1 MFAVEAL
8 LCHHKRMTE
17 IRLPYAGQEDDEK
30 SAQSWRSRLSANIPA
45 LIGFVILVIVVIWG
59 LVHLVALMRPWFSS
73 LAPTTPKVTITQ
85 PTSPSTTFPKPVIG
99 APVRPGTQT
108 AKPSAG
114 AGTPTTPPDLSVRI
128 LAIGVIDPVSGVF
141 VNRPPVSPA
150 DVAAVQF
157 DISNDGGS
165 STGAWYFSAQLPT
178 TVRGYPYRSPV
189 QEPLGPGDQ
198 IVNTLRFSPVIPGG
212 GVFNVIIDSEGMVD
226 ESNETNNT
234 ATQFVPMMVY

>member
-1 MFAVEAL
+1 MFAVGAL
-8 LCHHKRMTE
+8 LCHDEPMTE
-17 IRLPYAGQEDDEK
+17 IHLPYAGQEDDEK
-30 SAQSWRSRLSANIPA
+30 GARSWRSRLSANIPA
-45 LIGFVILVIVVIWG
+45 LIGFFILVIVVIWG
-59 LVHLVALMRPWFSS
+59 LVHLVALIRPWFSS
-73 LAPTTPKVTITQ
+73 LVPMTPDVTITQ
-85 PTSPSTTFPKPVIG
+85 PTTTATTFPKPVVG
-99 APVRPGTQT
+99 APIRPDTQP
-108 AKPSAG
+108 AKPSTG
-114 AGTPTTPPDLSVRI
+114 AGTPTPPPDLSVRI
-128 LAIGVIDPVSGVF
+128 LAIGIIDPVSGVF

-198 IVNTLRFSPVIPGG
+198 VVNTLRFSPIIPGG
-212 GVFNVIIDSEGMVD
+212 GLFNVIIDSEGMVD

-234 ATQFVPMMVY
+234 MTQFVPMMVY

>member
-1 MFAVEAL
+1 
-8 LCHHKRMTE
+8 MTE
-17 IRLPYAGQEDDEK
+17 IHLPYAGQEDEER
-30 SAQSWRSRLSANIPA
+30 AARSWRSRLSANIPA

-59 LVHLVALMRPWFSS
+59 LVHLVALIRPWFSS
-73 LAPTTPKVTITQ
+73 LVPTTPKVTVTQ
-85 PTSPSTTFPKPVIG
+85 STSPSSSFPKPVVG
-99 APVRPGTQT
+99 APVRPNMQPS
-108 AKPSAG
+108 KPPAG

-165 STGAWYFSAQLPT
+165 STGAWYFSAQIPT
-178 TVRGYPYRSPV
+178 TAGGYAYRSPV
-189 QEPLGPGDQ
+189 QEPLGPDDQ
-198 IVNTLRFSPVIPGG
+198 VVNTLRFSPVIPGG
-212 GVFNVIIDSEGMVD
+212 GVFSVIADSEGMVH

-234 ATQFVPMMVY
+234 ATQFVPMPNYY

>member
-1 MFAVEAL
+1 M
-8 LCHHKRMTE
+8 
-17 IRLPYAGQEDDEK
+17 Q
-30 SAQSWRSRLSANIPA
+30 
-45 LIGFVILVIVVIWG
+45 
-59 LVHLVALMRPWFSS
+59 PWFSA
-73 LAPTTPKVTITQ
+73 LIPTGPKVTITE
-85 PTSPSTTFPKPVIG
+85 PTTTSTTLPKPVVG
-99 APVRPGTQT
+99 APARP
-108 AKPSAG
+108 S
-114 AGTPTTPPDLSVRI
+114 TPTTKPPVAGAMIPADLSVRI
-128 LAIGVIDPVSGVF
+128 LAVGVIDPVSGVF

-198 IVNTLRFSPVIPGG
+198 IVNTLRFSPIISGG
-212 GVFNVIIDSEGMVD
+212 GIFNVIIDSEGMVD

-234 ATQFVPMMVY
+234 ATQFVPMPAYY